1 MSEKLHFALNHMCA
15 PNLGV
20 EAFFALA
27 SSLGVDAVEIRNDLA
42 GQAILDGTP
51 AGAVRDMAAEAG
63 LRIRSINALQRFN
76 QWNDERARE
85 ADELVAYARDCG
97 AEALVLVPTND
108 GTGRANGERQANLRI
123 ALKELAPRLQ
133 EAGVAGLVEPL
144 GFETCSLRRKSEAA
158 EAIRALGLERDFA
171 LVHDTFHHH
180 VAGETEILPEMTGL
194 VHVSGVTEAAL
205 ELSQMRDSHR
215 LLVDAADRIDNIGQ
229 IERLVAGGYHG
240 LFSFEPFAAE
250 VHENADPATALGESI
265 AFVESRIGRRAA

>member
-1 MSEKLHFALNHMCA
+1 MSGKLHFALNHMCA
-15 PNLGV
+15 PKLGI
-20 EAFFALA
+20 EAFFGLA

-51 AGAVRDMAAEAG
+51 AGTVKDMAAEAG

-144 GFETCSLRRKSEAA
+144 GFETCSLRRKSEAVD
-158 EAIRALGLERDFA
+158 AIRALGLERNFS

-180 VAGETEILPEMTGL
+180 VAGETEIFPAMTGL
-194 VHVSGVTEAAL
+194 VHLSGVTDAAL

-229 IERLVAGGYHG
+229 IEQLAAGGYHG
-240 LFSFEPFAAE
+240 LFSFEPFAPE
-250 VHENADPATALGESI
+250 VHENVDLAAALGESI
-265 AFVESRIGRRAA
+265 AFVESRIGREAA